1 MGPLDVPIPV
11 SSHDV
16 ETNGG
21 SYYASNSET
30 SVDKSHIHV
39 DMNIDIR
46 MQPTATVATAT
57 PETPSPELPLLPRW
71 RRMIRNFTPSWF
83 AVTMGTGIVSIL
95 LYSLPY
101 RCSFTT
107 ALSYCFFALN
117 VVMFVVF
124 TVISVLRYM
133 MYHDCWR
140 AMVHHP
146 VQSLFLGC
154 FPMGLSTIINMSTI
168 SLSAT
173 WGAPL
178 LLTVWVLWWLNVV
191 SSLATC
197 LFVPWMVIYRHK
209 PGLNTITAALILPI
223 VATVVCAAS
232 GGLVA
237 LHLPD
242 AGNAQLTIIVSY
254 ILWGLGE
261 YFCAIIICLYFHRLT
276 MHSLPPR
283 DFIVSVFLP
292 IGALGNGG
300 FGIINLGLASL
311 KTFPKTGLLAENI
324 GGEGSSLV
332 AGRVLYV
339 IGVLVGLCCWGFG
352 MVLLSFALISIF
364 TTKRFPFNMGWWGFT
379 FPMGV
384 LATCTG
390 LLAQQLDS
398 IFFRVMTMLLSIA
411 VIILWFIVSIKTV
424 LLARRDLVAE
434 SFPEYPL
441 WKKEFQP
448 E

>member
-1 MGPLDVPIPV
+1 MSRPMTPNTKPGVDVEANASSLSNSDVSVNKEHMHDNMHLDMDAAEDPHAHPLDPP
-11 SSHDV
+11 
-16 ETNGG
+16 
-21 SYYASNSET
+21 
-30 SVDKSHIHV
+30 
-39 DMNIDIR
+39 
-46 MQPTATVATAT
+46 QPQ
-57 PETPSPELPLLPRW
+57 PLPRW

-101 RCSFTT
+101 KCSFTT
-107 ALSYCFFALN
+107 GLSYCFFGLN
-117 VVMFVVF
+117 VVMFATF
-124 TVISVLRYM
+124 TIISMLRYL

-154 FPMGLSTIINMSTI
+154 FPMGLSTIINMATI
-168 SLSAT
+168 SLANSWGPRLMSAV
-173 WGAPL
+173 WG
-178 LLTVWVLWWLNVV
+178 LWWINVV
-191 SSLATC
+191 TSMVTC
-197 LFVPWMVIYRHK
+197 LFVPWMVIYRHR

-237 LHLPD
+237 LHLLD
-242 AGNAQLTIIVSY
+242 ESQAQLTIIVSY

-300 FGIINLGLASL
+300 FGIINLGMASL
-311 KTFPKTGLLAENI
+311 KTFPKTGLLAAKLGSENA
-324 GGEGSSLV
+324 ELV
-332 AGRVLYV
+332 AGQVLY
-339 IGVLVGLCCWGFG
+339 IFGILAGLCCWGFG

-364 TTKRFPFNMGWWGFT
+364 TTKHFPFNMGWWGFT

-390 LLAQQLDS
+390 LLGQQLDS
-398 IFFRVMTMLLSIA
+398 IFFKVMTMVLSIS
-411 VIILWFIVSIKTV
+411 VIILWFIVAVKTV

-441 WKKEFQP
+441 
-448 E
+448 